1 MSIATA
7 FSLRLPPALD
17 SRLREAADA
26 GGRSLNA
33 EILARLEGTFGS
45 DPRVG
50 ALLDALE
57 LPHAVRLRHA
67 TTTATLKHVLQI
79 VELLAVDRL
88 VLAARTDALNDVVL
102 VLLMQTA
109 SHSIVL
115 DKSMLNMA
123 RRPRMLEVAE
133 LFRGLDAVGLLD
145 LAEYHPK
152 VLAAEAM
159 PADVHEAAGV
169 LLNGIKPLE
178 ELGQFLKLLA
188 PHGLYDIK
196 DFRGAGLSA
205 ARGKRR
211 KAR

>member
-33 EILARLEGTFGS
+33 EILTRLEGTFGS

-50 ALLDALE
+50 ALMDALE

-67 TTTATLKHVLQI
+67 NTTATLKHVLQI
-79 VELLAVDRL
+79 VQLLDVDRL
-88 VLAARTDALNDVVL
+88 VLAARTDVLNEVVL

-115 DKSMLNMA
+115 DKTMLNMA
-123 RRPRMLEVAE
+123 RRPRMLEIAE

-152 VLAAEAM
+152 VIAEDSM
-159 PADVHEAAGV
+159 PANVQDTAV
-169 LLNGIKPLE
+169 LLLKGVKPLE
-178 ELGQFLKLLA
+178 DLAQFLKLLA
-188 PHGLYDIK
+188 PHGQYDIK
-196 DFRGAGLSA
+196 DFRGAGMSS

-211 KAR
+211 KGR